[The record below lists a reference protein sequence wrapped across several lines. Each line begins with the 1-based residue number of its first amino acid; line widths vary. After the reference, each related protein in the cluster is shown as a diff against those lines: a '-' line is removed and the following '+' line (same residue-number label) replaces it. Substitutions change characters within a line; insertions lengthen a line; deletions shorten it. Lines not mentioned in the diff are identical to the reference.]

1 MSTLLLGDLHLGNHK
16 WEGGELINGVNR
28 RCRELLTAMRA
39 AVDDAMALS
48 PDLSAVVQ
56 VGDFF
61 DQSRPDPAVVH
72 AALELMR
79 SYPNLDWHL
88 MVGNHDLRAFGAPSA
103 LAPLGHVP
111 GIFVYD
117 QPTQIELSGLHYCLI
132 PYISHSAKDAL
143 EMSRSVAHHADVL
156 VMHYGVVGEASRP
169 DQISKQ
175 DSNRYCAG
183 LTARSPWIISGHEH
197 GERTAMSSQLR
208 SGGSNCVG
216 LGSFADLDWSASR
229 FSCPCAVIVHIRDG
243 SLAPVA
249 VNGPHFTKPGWDVDS
264 PHWQRQLL
272 DLAINS
278 RGRGLYVEVQ
288 ADQADYAKVLQSTGL
303 IQGWRVTPEKGTAAT
318 AEQAPATERMGFGDL
333 ESPIAE
339 VLDSRGEDLSDET
352 THRVWS
358 RCLAHMKEK

>member
-28 RCRELLTAMRA
+28 RCRELLAAMRA
-39 AVDDAMALS
+39 AVDEALKVS
-48 PDLSAVVQ
+48 PDLIAVVQ

-79 SYPNLDWHL
+79 SYDLDWHL

-111 GIFVYD
+111 RIHVYD
-117 QPTQIELSGLHYCLI
+117 RPTQIELSGLTYGLV
-132 PYISHSAKDAL
+132 PYISHSARDAL
-143 EMSRSVAHHADVL
+143 EMAKGVTRSVDMLVL
-156 VMHYGVVGEASRP
+156 HYGVVDIASRP
-169 DQISKQ
+169 DQISRA
-175 DSNRYCAG
+175 DIATYSAAYP
-183 LTARSPWIISGHEH
+183 LVISGHEH
-197 GERTAMSSQLR
+197 GERSIRRVSSTT
-208 SGGSNCVG
+208 SAG
-216 LGSFADLDWSASR
+216 LGSFADLDWSATR
-229 FSCPCAVIVHIRDG
+229 FDYPRALVVFRDG
-243 SLAPVA
+243 GLSSVY
-249 VNGPHFTKPGWDVDS
+249 VDGPHFTKPSWDS
-264 PHWQRQLL
+264 QTAEYRRLL
-272 DLAINS
+272 LQLAINS

-288 ADQADYAKVLQSTGL
+288 ADHADYAKVLQSTGL
-303 IQGWRVTPEKGTAAT
+303 IQGWRVTPEKTAET
-318 AEQAPATERMGFGDL
+318 EQAPATERMGFGDL

-358 RCLAHMKEK
+358 RCLAHMKEQ

>member
-1 MSTLLLGDLHLGNHK
+1 MSTLFLGDLHLGNHK

-156 VMHYGVVGEASRP
+156 VLHYGVVSEASRP

-175 DSNRYCAG
+175 DISFYCVEQAS
-183 LTARSPWIISGHEH
+183 RNPWIISGHEH
-197 GERTAMSSQLR
+197 GERTAEDSGLR
-208 SGGSNCVG
+208 AHYQCVG

-229 FSCPCAVIVHIRDG
+229 FGLPHAAILRLDG
-243 SLAPVA
+243 TLRCVP
-249 VNGPHFTKPGWDVDS
+249 VNGPHFTKSNLIDK
-264 PHWQRQLL
+264 RQFLNMAL
-272 DLAINS
+272 NS
-278 RGRGLYVEVQ
+278 HGRGQYIEVP
-288 ADQADYAKVLQSTGL
+288 AERAEYAKVLQSTGL
-303 IQGWRVTPEKGTAAT
+303 IQGWRVAPEKRAE

>member
-88 MVGNHDLRAFGAPSA
+88 MVGNHDLRAFGSPSA

-111 GIFVYD
+111 GIYVYD
-117 QPTQIELSGLHYCLI
+117 QPTQIELEGLRYCLI

-156 VMHYGVVGEASRP
+156 VLHYGVVSEASRP

-175 DSNRYCAG
+175 DISFYCAG
-183 LTARSPWIISGHEH
+183 KPWIISGHEH
-197 GERTAMSSQLR
+197 GERTTEPQR
-208 SGGSNCVG
+208 RRGHYNCVG
-216 LGSFADLDWSASR
+216 LGSFADLDWSAAR
-229 FSCPCAVIVHIRDG
+229 FEWPHAIIVEQNCTIK
-243 SLAPVA
+243 PVA
-249 VNGPHFTKPGWDVDS
+249 VDGPHFTDPVWNPVIAK
-264 PHWQRQLL
+264 WQSSLL
-272 DLAINS
+272 TQAINS

-288 ADQADYAKVLQSTGL
+288 ADRADYAKVLQSTGL
-303 IQGWRVTPEKGTAAT
+303 IQGWRVTPEKKAVGDVS
-318 AEQAPATERMGFGDL
+318 APTTERMGFGDL

>member
-39 AVDDAMALS
+39 AVDDALEMH
-48 PDLSAVVQ
+48 PGLSAVVQ

-79 SYPNLDWHL
+79 SYDLDWHL

-103 LAPLGHVP
+103 LAPLSHVP

-117 QPTQIELSGLHYCLI
+117 RPTQIELSGLHYGLV

-143 EMSRSVAHHADVL
+143 EMSRSIAHHADVL
-156 VMHYGVVGEASRP
+156 VLHYGVVSEASRP
-169 DQISKQ
+169 DQISKS
-175 DSNRYCAG
+175 DLSRYCAG
-183 LTARSPWIISGHEH
+183 LTAELPWVISGHEH
-197 GERTAMSSQLR
+197 GERTAENPSIR
-208 SGGSNCVG
+208 NRYYDFVG
-216 LGSFADLDWSASR
+216 LGSFADLDWSAAR
-229 FSCPCAVIVHIRDG
+229 FGWPHAAILRRDG
-243 SLAPVA
+243 TLAPIP
-249 VNGPHFTKPGWDVDS
+249 VNGPHFTKSGWDDGS
-264 PHWQRQLL
+264 QHWERQLL
-272 DLAINS
+272 NMALNS
-278 RGRGLYVEVQ
+278 HGRGQYVEVP
-288 ADQADYAKVLQSTGL
+288 AERAEYAKVLQSTGL
-303 IQGWRVTPEKGTAAT
+303 IQGWRVAPEKGTAA

-358 RCLAHMKEK
+358 RCLAHMKEQ